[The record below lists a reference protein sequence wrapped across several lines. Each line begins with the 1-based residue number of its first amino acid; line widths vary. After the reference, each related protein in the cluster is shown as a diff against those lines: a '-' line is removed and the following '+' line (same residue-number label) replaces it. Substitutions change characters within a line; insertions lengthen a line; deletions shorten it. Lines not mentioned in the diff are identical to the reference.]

1 MKKYII
7 LCFLI
12 ISIKAVSQQKKI
24 YVEYGVTIHNDQDL
38 RKGDAYRV
46 SLYENAMNNAKFL
59 SFGLIITA
67 EGSKFY
73 SQHQL
78 LTETLGNSNSITQ
91 VYAGYTG
98 IVYNIKD
105 SLICHSPLMG
115 ENIYHSEPIKTN
127 WTLLNESKLIDGNLC
142 YKATNIDRVVNSV
155 GVFEHPVTAWYCPK
169 LPYPY
174 GPNGYGNLPGLI
186 LEIQI
191 RHVLYGVKKIDLNT
205 TNTFDT
211 KFLKKATVLNEA
223 AFLKALEKF

>member
-1 MKKYII
+1 MKKIII

-12 ISIKAVSQQKKI
+12 ISIKALSQQKKI
-24 YVEYGVTIHNDQDL
+24 YVEYGVIIHDIKEL
-38 RKGDAYRV
+38 RTSS
-46 SLYENAMNNAKFL
+46 SLMASVFEKAMFNAKFL
-59 SFGLIITA
+59 SFGLIITT

-78 LTETLGNSNSITQ
+78 STDISAWSAKSAEPF
-91 VYAGYTG
+91 AGYTG
-98 IVYNIKD
+98 IIYNLKD
-105 SLICHSPLMG
+105 SLVCHSALMD
-115 ENIYHSEPIKTN
+115 ENIYHSKPIKTN
-127 WTLLNESKLIDGNLC
+127 WTLHNESKLIDGNLC